1 MVMNILR
8 HVVWQIKDRPIFEK
22 YTYSFQTYRVTSLF
36 LIRYVVKHIWV
47 FSLVIPHVSS
57 AASKSISFLAY
68 KGFIFCFAHLP
79 LSPLVTYLESSK
91 TSAVRE
97 MAKKKS
103 KADTNYRGVLAGRGL
118 FWVEVLPCKNCW
130 VEVFI
135 RPPRTN
141 ISIQHGSTLLN
152 STHHTC
158 LATILNDVGWWWM
171 TLNAVERSLF
181 CHQSFDPTSFS
192 IYLVLRCERQ
202 RWARWECSVQY
213 HHCKLTQPGM

>member
-1 MVMNILR
+1 MAGKRQADIWKVYIFFLNLQSDIAVLDSICCQTHMGFFLSLIFRMSVQLR
-8 HVVWQIKDRPIFEK
+8 
-22 YTYSFQTYRVTSLF
+22 
-36 LIRYVVKHIWV
+36 LI
-47 FSLVIPHVSS
+47 
-57 AASKSISFLAY
+57 KSISFLTY
-68 KGFIFCFAHLP
+68 KGYLFCFAHLP

-97 MAKKKS
+97 MARKKS

-130 VEVFI
+130 VEVFT

-141 ISIQHGSTLLN
+141 MSIQHGSTLLN

-192 IYLVLRCERQ
+192 IYFVLRCERQ
-202 RWARWECSVQY
+202 RWAR
-213 HHCKLTQPGM
+213 